1 MNKSYMKKNI
11 LVATI
16 SLLTF
21 FATIKAQSQTNK
33 DDLRKNEIDKTYWNV
48 ISKTVKE
55 GDFEGYVAT
64 CHKNSIEVNTAW
76 NNNTSYPMA
85 IALDGWKQGFI
96 DTKQGKIFE
105 NILFR
110 FSKRIGDETTAHE
123 TGIFYTTIHDREGK
137 LINEFIAHFESTL
150 IKQGDKWVCLMEYQ
164 KAQATR
170 EEWDALK

>member
-1 MNKSYMKKNI
+1 MRKNI
-11 LVATI
+11 LFATI

-21 FATIKAQSQTNK
+21 FSTTNALSQTTK
-33 DDLRKNEIDKTYWNV
+33 DDLRKNEIDKTYWDV

-150 IKQGDKWVCLMEYQ
+150 TKQGDKWVCLMEYQ
-164 KAQATR
+164 KAEATK
-170 EEWDALK
+170 EQWDALK